1 MSFFFWACYSC
12 DGQLLSHNAIPIPY
26 ITNNSF
32 VNLLTFHSPID
43 DSIMHHIL
51 HILYQ
56 TNSSFKFLDTNFSSS
71 LIQKGWSHAYQKFFL
86 HENTSRFAQSTK
98 VKPTLSAEIILIPFF
113 IHASH
118 WVAIVRRLI
127 DGKVHFFYSDD
138 LNSTNTYESIRSL
151 FTTSTPEIFHP
162 HDSTWVKIHA
172 FTYVPHSNECGPR
185 ALLALLTIATHPSPH
200 ENILLPFMHGNLA
213 QICRWWLA
221 KAILLQRLDTDIF
234 HTLVLPNNRCVQN
247 LCSKKLSHG

>member
-1 MSFFFWACYSC
+1 MANLRRINLAGTSHKDIPSPFLKPNIPQRHPNSQYCSNHQDNYFRTHHLTPTINKPLLSKSSSVSSQHHTITTSNIEQDYDKPSLPIQRSSHPLDSSISTQDICMIQSSFFRACYSC
-12 DGQLLSHNAIPIPY
+12 DEQLLSHNAIPIPS

-51 HILYQ
+51 HIMYQ

-86 HENTSRFAQSTK
+86 HENSSRFAHSTK
-98 VKPTLSAEIILIPFF
+98 VKPTLSSEIILIPFF

-138 LNSTNTYESIRSL
+138 
-151 FTTSTPEIFHP
+151 
-162 HDSTWVKIHA
+162 
-172 FTYVPHSNECGPR
+172 
-185 ALLALLTIATHPSPH
+185 
-200 ENILLPFMHGNLA
+200 
-213 QICRWWLA
+213 
-221 KAILLQRLDTDIF
+221 
-234 HTLVLPNNRCVQN
+234 
-247 LCSKKLSHG
+247 